1 MSPSSPPVCT
11 PPSHGEKGDNRG
23 KSVFS
28 ALLCSGKVFHFA
40 PLVTARCLFL
50 EFSKFKISENDFFPV
65 FQKLFSEV
73 FSKNLNFR
81 NFFSE
86 KIFFGKFSQN
96 IKSRARSL
104 VEGRHSV
111 VLSLLRPKDDEETK
125 PYIYKYIHIHI
136 HIHRGFFRFRPW
148 PHEKK
153 QK

>member
-1 MSPSSPPVCT
+1 M
-11 PPSHGEKGDNRG
+11 
-23 KSVFS
+23 FS
-28 ALLCSGKVFHFA
+28 ALLCSGKVFHF
-40 PLVTARCLFL
+40 PSLVTARCLFWN
-50 EFSKFKISENDFFPV
+50 FQSSKFQRTTFFQFPAYSL
-65 FQKLFSEV
+65 Q
-73 FSKNLNFR
+73 KNLNFR
-81 NFFSE
+81 NFFQKKLGFRNFQ
-86 KIFFGKFSQN
+86 KIFLGKFSQN

-136 HIHRGFFRFRPW
+136 HRGFFRFRPW

>member
-1 MSPSSPPVCT
+1 MEKKGIIGQKCVLCPPLFGESLSFCASSNRAMSLFGIFKVQNFRERLFSSFQFF
-11 PPSHGEKGDNRG
+11 K
-23 KSVFS
+23 KKFFFQ
-28 ALLCSGKVFHFA
+28 KF
-40 PLVTARCLFL
+40 
-50 EFSKFKISENDFFPV
+50 EFSEFF
-65 FQKLFSEV
+65 FQKKLGLEIFPD
-73 FSKNLNFR
+73 F
-81 NFFSE
+81 
-86 KIFFGKFSQN
+86 FFGKFSQN

-136 HIHRGFFRFRPW
+136 HRGFFRFRPW

>member
-1 MSPSSPPVCT
+1 MSPSSPCVHPSPHMEKKGIIGQKCVLC
-11 PPSHGEKGDNRG
+11 PPLLGESLSFCASSNRAMSLFG
-23 KSVFS
+23 IF
-28 ALLCSGKVFHFA
+28 KVQNF
-40 PLVTARCLFL
+40 R
-50 EFSKFKISENDFFPV
+50 ER
-65 FQKLFSEV
+65 LFSSFPKTFFRS

-136 HIHRGFFRFRPW
+136 HRGFFLFCPW